1 MIQLIISETVILDA
15 KYSVLVPFFPFQMR
29 SVNYF
34 VLWFISLTFSNS
46 LCAVCN
52 VFMLLTLLWNLER
65 LTVKKI
71 HSSLVWVAVSIH
83 LPTMIYSL
91 GDTRLGGLPAS
102 LPSCSI
108 LSQRFKLYTLYTAL
122 LPSLTSEVKIF
133 TKIKRK
139 SS

>member
-1 MIQLIISETVILDA
+1 MIQLIISENVILDA

-46 LCAVCN
+46 VCAVCN

-65 LTVKKI
+65 LTVKRI
-71 HSSLVWVAVSIH
+71 HSSLVPAIIH
-83 LPTMIYSL
+83 CL
-91 GDTRLGGLPAS
+91 GDTRWGGLLAS
-102 LPSCSI
+102 LPSCSL
-108 LSQRFKLYTLYTAL
+108 LSQRFKLYTLYRAL